1 MFKDASEGEISK
13 LQTERRKTVESREML
28 TRMIKDLERVATD
41 DRMRECFNLL
51 DSGFAEDA
59 QYENTRE
66 RFDRVCLSEA

>member
-1 MFKDASEGEISK
+1 VFKDASEGEISK

-28 TRMIKDLERVATD
+28 TRMIQYLERVATD

-51 DSGFAEDA
+51 DSEFAEDA

>member
-28 TRMIKDLERVATD
+28 TRMIQYLERVATD

-51 DSGFAEDA
+51 DSEFAEDA